1 MPSKDMEG
9 GETNARLMALVQQG
23 DMPAFGRLYEKYG
36 DFVDHAILSIAPS
49 LSRSEVEDLCHD
61 VFLAIRKG
69 ALKYKE
75 EGRLK
80 SWIYSY
86 AIRIT
91 KQYRRKW
98 AIRRR
103 ILGMVKGQRVA
114 ISGTEHVAP
123 DVGAML
129 RLDTGRI
136 LEQLPEIQRQ
146 VLVLYEQDGLRGKEI
161 GELLG
166 MNVNTVWTHLRRAR
180 SELTTRLK
188 RSSTRGGAR

>member
-1 MPSKDMEG
+1 MPSKDMR
-9 GETNARLMALVQQG
+9 GETNARLMALLKQG

-36 DFVDHAILSIAPS
+36 DFVDRAILSIAPS
-49 LSRSEVEDLCHD
+49 LNRSEVEDLCQD

-69 ALKYKE
+69 ATRYKE
-75 EGRLK
+75 EGKLK

-86 AIRIT
+86 AIRII
-91 KQYRRKW
+91 KQHRRRW

-103 ILGMVKGQRVA
+103 ILGMVKGWRAA
-114 ISGTEHVAP
+114 ISSTEQVSP

-129 RLDTGRI
+129 RLDMGEI
-136 LEQLPEIQRQ
+136 LEQLSEIERQ
-146 VLVLYEQDGLRGKEI
+146 VLILYEQYGLKGKEI

-180 SELTTRLK
+180 AKLNAHLKNANESEGTR
-188 RSSTRGGAR
+188 